1 MQIKDFFYLNH
12 LRNVLKN
19 LFFFLL
25 PPVNRLR
32 QKCDELEKEIY
43 SIEYSRRDILGLT
56 NFIAGEEK
64 PISPSDLLKW
74 YRSVAESINTQ
85 LNQQRFLKLEF
96 TSSNSV
102 IKTTNKHTLAI
113 ITSLYKGGKYIRPFL
128 KNITEQT
135 IFSQC
140 TLIIVDT
147 NSPDNEFEIIDKYIR
162 HFPNIRY
169 IKLEERLGVYDAWN
183 IAIRES
189 DSDFITNAN
198 LYDLHRKDALE
209 VKINALTSNPKI
221 DIVYT
226 DIFYSFMENL
236 SFNVIANANLK
247 TNFTSEA
254 SKYNL
259 LKYNFLHNAPM
270 WRRSLHQKIGY
281 FDTQYK
287 SAGDWEFWL
296 RAAFDNHS
304 FMKID
309 DIVTAYYNNPGGI
322 STNLKSE
329 ATFENIKIL
338 KYYQN
343 KLNSL

>member
-1 MQIKDFFYLNH
+1 MKINDIFDSNY
-12 LRNVLKN
+12 LRNTLKN
-19 LFFFLL
+19 LFCFLL

-43 SIEYSRRDILGLT
+43 SIEYNRREILGLT

-64 PISPSDLLKW
+64 PIRPSDLLKW
-74 YRSVAESINTQ
+74 YRSVAESVNTQ
-85 LNQQRFLKLEF
+85 LNQQQFSKLEV

-102 IKTTNKHTLAI
+102 IKNNAKHTLAI
-113 ITSLYKGGKYIRPFL
+113 ITSLYKGGKYIRQFL

-140 TLIIVDT
+140 SLIIVDA
-147 NSPDNEFEIIDKYIR
+147 NSPDNEFEIIDKYIHR
-162 HFPNIRY
+162 FPNIRY
-169 IKLEERLGVYDAWN
+169 IKLEERLGIYDAWN
-183 IAIRES
+183 IAIKES

-198 LYDLHRKDALE
+198 LDDLHRNDALE
-209 VKINALTSNPKI
+209 VKINALISNPKI

-226 DIFYSFMENL
+226 DVFYSFMENL
-236 SFNVIANANLK
+236 SFDVISNANLK

-259 LKYNFLHNAPM
+259 LKYNFPHNAPM

-309 DIVTAYYNNPGGI
+309 DIVTVYYNNPGGI

-329 ATFENIKIL
+329 AAFETSKIL

-343 KLNSL
+343 KLNA

>member
-1 MQIKDFFYLNH
+1 MQMKDFFDSNP
-12 LRNVLKN
+12 LRNILKN
-19 LFFFLL
+19 LLCFLL
-25 PPVNRLR
+25 PQVNRLR
-32 QKCDELEKEIY
+32 KKCNDLEKEID
-43 SIEYSRRDILGLT
+43 SIEYIRREILGLT
-56 NFIAGEEK
+56 NFIAGEDK
-64 PISPSDLLKW
+64 PIRPSDILKW
-74 YRSVAESINTQ
+74 HRSVAESVNTQ
-85 LNQQRFLKLEF
+85 LNQQRFSKLEVS
-96 TSSNSV
+96 SSNGV
-102 IKTTNKHTLAI
+102 IKTNNKHSLAI
-113 ITSLYKGGKYIRPFL
+113 ITSLYKGGKYIGPFL

-140 TLIIVDT
+140 ILTIVDA
-147 NSPDNEFEIIDKYIR
+147 NSPDNEFELIDKYIQR
-162 HFPNIRY
+162 FPNIRY
-169 IKLEERLGVYDAWN
+169 IKLEERLGIYDTWN

-198 LYDLHRKDALE
+198 LGDFHRNDALE
-209 VKINALTSNPKI
+209 VKINALISSPQI

-226 DIFYSFMENL
+226 DVFYSFMENL
-236 SFNVIANANLK
+236 SFDVIANANLK

-287 SAGDWEFWL
+287 STGDWEFWL

-329 ATFENIKIL
+329 AAFETSKIL

-343 KLNSL
+343 KLNS